1 MLPRACL
8 PLFLLLLAP
17 VLAADRL
24 APSAQ
29 PPAGLAVAQV
39 PQFVTIGFDDNP
51 EPDPIN
57 WVVDFLATKH
67 NAAGGGQAATYDGA
81 PVHVGFFSNGIYWK
95 NPAVVAAHQRA
106 FAAGHEIDNH
116 TLTHSHGRNF
126 TMEQWRTE
134 MAWCDEVFV
143 KGEIPVA
150 SVLGFRAPFLE
161 YNAATFEASAALGRV
176 YDTSIEEGFQ
186 RDQDGTNF
194 LWPYTLDEGSPGHRA
209 SAAGKKG
216 DLGRYPG
223 LWEIAIGVFIIPADA
238 DCARYGVA
246 PGLRDRVK
254 ASIKATAGYDWNT
267 GGKLTGLD
275 WNSFEQAH
283 LTPAEFLATLK
294 HTLDLRLAGNRA
306 PMMICGHTALYPANL
321 PERRK
326 AMEAFIEYALSKPE
340 VRIVTGGQLL
350 AWLRTPQPL
359 K

>member
-1 MLPRACL
+1 MLPRHTL
-8 PLFLLLLAP
+8 PLFLFLFT
-17 VLAADRL
+17 AALGADHL

-39 PQFVTIGFDDNP
+39 PQFLTIGFDDNP
-51 EPDPIN
+51 EPDPVN
-57 WVVDFLATKH
+57 WIIGFLEAKR
-67 NAAGGGQAATYDGA
+67 NPAGRGQAATFDGA
-81 PVHVGFFSNGIYWK
+81 PVRVGFFSNGIYWK
-95 NPAVVAAHQRA
+95 NPALVAAHQRA

-116 TLTHSHGRNF
+116 TLTHPHGGKF
-126 TMEQWRTE
+126 TAEQWQAE
-134 MAWCDEVFV
+134 MKSCDEAFV
-143 KGEIPVA
+143 AGGIPA
-150 SVLGFRAPFLE
+150 AAPCFRTPFLD

-194 LWPYTLDEGSPGHRA
+194 LWPYTLDDGSPGHQA
-209 SAAGKKG
+209 SAAGKRFA
-216 DLGRYPG
+216 LGRYPG
-223 LWEIAIGVFIIPADA
+223 LWEIAIGVFIIPADE

-254 ASIKATAGYDWNT
+254 ASIKATTGGNWDT

-326 AMEAFIEYALSKPE
+326 AMEAFLEYALSKPE
-340 VRIVTGGQLL
+340 VRIVTGGHLL
-350 AWLRTPQPL
+350 EWLRAPAPL
-359 K
+359 KP